1 MKRKQRR
8 GNVIDIASGG
18 SPRNQAKHHKLK
30 RYRSVQVNFRVSSK
44 WLNIVVML
52 AKLEGRS
59 SSALMREL
67 LTLGLAQ
74 YINIHYRTP
83 QLIRQQQLQSI
94 ISKQLPQAA
103 SQAKA
108 AHKNDV

>member
-1 MKRKQRR
+1 VQPSDLLRAESSNGQPKPHRLR
-8 GNVIDIASGG
+8 
-18 SPRNQAKHHKLK
+18 

-44 WLNIVVML
+44 WLKIVNSL

-74 YINIHYRTP
+74 YVNIHYRTP

-94 ISKQLPQAA
+94 ITRQLSKHAA
-103 SQAKA
+103 EA
-108 AHKNDV
+108 AAAQKHDV